1 MSCWLLLKTYLD
13 NSYMIKGNCL
23 FPDNSLFLFQGKIPP
38 TILNYETSAFGT
50 NANTDLKIGGMLILC
65 L

>member
-1 MSCWLLLKTYLD
+1 MRVTPLPVLGPFISRQ
-13 NSYMIKGNCL
+13 
-23 FPDNSLFLFQGKIPP
+23 PLFLFQGKIPP